1 MAARNDDAPTSE
13 VNVRTIDLRSAW
25 VSVLMALLAHGAASA
40 EDLHLGKSATVTG
53 RLEIV
58 VRFGPPNY
66 GEDPATDLK
75 LEIPVLMLHEGVRVI
90 GESDGPNRVEPFVAR
105 HVQLRGLK
113 ERDAYALLRKDVR
126 VTGRLDH
133 SIVGGDFFPLV
144 MLVERFEAIPESRLR
159 GDAVVSPTPSAAPP
173 SVRKE

>member
-1 MAARNDDAPTSE
+1 MAAWNDDAPTSE
-13 VNVRTIDLRSAW
+13 VNVRTIDRRSAW
-25 VSVLMALLAHGAASA
+25 VVVSMLLLVQGSASA
-40 EDLHLGKSATVTG
+40 EDLHLGKRATVTG

-66 GEDPATDLK
+66 GEDPATDEK

-90 GESDGPNRVEPFVAR
+90 GEAGGPNEVEPFVAR

-126 VTGRLDH
+126 ATGRLDH

-144 MLVERFEAIPESRLR
+144 MLVERVEGIPESRLR
-159 GDAVVSPTPSAAPP
+159 GDAVVSPTPSAAPTP
-173 SVRKE
+173 ARKE